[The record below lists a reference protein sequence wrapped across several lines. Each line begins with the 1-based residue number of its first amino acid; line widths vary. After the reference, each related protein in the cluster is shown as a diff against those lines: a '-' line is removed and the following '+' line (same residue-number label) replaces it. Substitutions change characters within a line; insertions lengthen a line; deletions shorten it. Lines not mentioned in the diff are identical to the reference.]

1 MFVVDPS
8 ALLAVIIGII
18 AALPAY
24 ACTHRSS
31 RGRARSAIAYLSGLA
46 VGILAAVL
54 LFQALQTL
62 SFNLTFAGAAL
73 AGAFFGPFAGLAWGV
88 WVRSGRK
95 KRKSPA

>member
-1 MFVVDPS
+1 MFVVDAS

-24 ACTHRSS
+24 ACTHQSG
-31 RGRARSAIAYLSGLA
+31 RGRARSAVGYLLGLT
-46 VGILAAVL
+46 VGMLAAVV

-62 SFNLTFAGAAL
+62 AFNLTFAGAAL

-88 WVRSGRK
+88 WVRSGRR
-95 KRKSPA
+95 KRKSAA